1 MTDNDIVRA
10 ARQLADDL
18 SADIITARDR
28 EMHVRLTRHAN
39 SALELAN
46 ALTATHTEPEENRE

>member
-1 MTDNDIVRA
+1 MTDNDIIRA
-10 ARQLADDL
+10 ARQLAEDL

-46 ALTATHTEPEENRE
+46 ALTATHTETEENP